1 MLGKIE
7 MMESAIAVAVGATAA
22 DTLDAVPWRLCNI
35 LSLAKVVVAKAV
47 T

>member
-7 MMESAIAVAVGATAA
+7 MMGSAIAVAVGAATR
-22 DTLDAVPWRLCNI
+22 DTLDAVPWRLWNI
-35 LSLAKVVVAKAV
+35 LPLATVVVLNAV